1 MKTFNS
7 KLRNFFLI
15 FAVMVTGSLVANRAF
30 GDDVPTFSDPDVTN
44 FAKTYSQFVDDY
56 IDAYKAAKAG
66 DNSKITALQAKAPQL
81 QAQAAQ
87 VAGKLKPEES
97 SKFQIFVT
105 ACSQKML
112 DAMKQ

>member
-1 MKTFNS
+1 MKKMYYT
-7 KLRNFFLI
+7 LRTLCLVFTL
-15 FAVMVTGSLVANRAF
+15 MVTGSFVTSRAL

-44 FAKTYSQFVDDY
+44 FVKTYAQFVNDY
-56 IDAYKAAKAG
+56 IGAYKAAKAG
-66 DNSKITALQAKAPQL
+66 DNTKINALQAKAPEL

-97 SKFQIFVT
+97 PKFQTFVT

-112 DAMKQ
+112 DAMK